1 MIEKTSPPVPVE
13 VAPETS
19 TSSASQVIAPTQVTG
34 WCSISYVK
42 LINPMDK
49 QSEPDLKCN
58 IKCMKLLIEGWVPG
72 STGEDSRL
80 PALSSSDF
88 FSFGNTLMGTPLI
101 GFFQAV

>member
-1 MIEKTSPPVPVE
+1 
-13 VAPETS
+13 
-19 TSSASQVIAPTQVTG
+19 
-34 WCSISYVK
+34 
-42 LINPMDK
+42 MDK

-101 GFFQAV
+101 GFFQAVWPSLNSIKLTHKITNSKMQIGSTFLDLF